1 MEIVAHG
8 YLGSGEAQH
17 SVDKLVNMTCKRGPG
32 TQLAFRAWHLQ
43 QGRGDALNTHGGSP
57 HSYGLESP
65 CQLLCSVAK
74 CTQRGDF

>member
-17 SVDKLVNMTCKRGPG
+17 SVDKLVNMTCKLGPG
-32 TQLAFRAWHLQ
+32 TQLAIPGMAFAAGKG
-43 QGRGDALNTHGGSP
+43 GRFEYSRGSP

-65 CQLLCSVAK
+65 CQLFCSVAK